1 MSKDERAAILSNPVY
16 CELCGNTLTVKENKF
31 NMLVVE
37 YHECPDRQNKQ
48 TFPCVSQE
56 CEAKTAAGL

>member
-37 YHECPDRQNKQ
+37 YHECPDRQVNNIPAIASKDE
-48 TFPCVSQE
+48 S
-56 CEAKTAAGL
+56 TAAG

>member
-37 YHECPDRQNKQ
+37 YHECPDRQVNNIPEIASKDE
-48 TFPCVSQE
+48 S
-56 CEAKTAAGL
+56 KSAGF